1 MGVFKMPSLGADMED
16 GKLVEWL
23 VKPGDAVARGDI
35 VAVVETQKGAIE
47 IECFED
53 GTVASLDA
61 ALGQTLPV
69 GAPLAV
75 ILTPGE
81 AAPAAPRPAPSPGR
95 PVPAPAAALP
105 TAAPPTA
112 VPEPAPMP
120 GEPMAAARAAPVPAA
135 TGIAA
140 SPAARARAAEL
151 GIDLATVTGS
161 GPGGGIVRAD
171 VAPAGAPKSGP
182 PKSAAPDRGA
192 VLAEMRKAIAAAM
205 ARSKREIPHYYMTHT
220 IDLGAATDWLAAANA
235 DRPPAERLL
244 MGALMMKAT
253 ALAAKAT
260 PAVNGQFGPGGFEPA
275 DRVHLGLA
283 VALRGG
289 GLVAPAIL
297 DADTLSL
304 AALMAAMRDVTTR
317 TRAGRLRSSEMNMGT
332 LTLSSLGESGVEAMA
347 GIIVPPQVALVTTGS
362 PQPMALVRGG
372 AVAVRPAVTVTL
384 AADHRVSDGRL
395 GARFLTDIDR
405 LLQTPEDL

>member
-23 VKPGDAVARGDI
+23 VKPGDTVKHGDI

-47 IECFED
+47 IEVFEG
-53 GTVASLDA
+53 GTVETLKAE
-61 ALGQTLPV
+61 LGQTLPV

-75 ILTPGE
+75 IRGAGE
-81 AAPAAPRPAPSPGR
+81 APAAPEPS
-95 PVPAPAAALP
+95 A
-105 TAAPPTA
+105 
-112 VPEPAPMP
+112 PEPAPVKAP
-120 GEPMAAARAAPVPAA
+120 EPAAAPAKAPAPTAPAPQVAA

-151 GIDLATVTGS
+151 GIDLATVKGS
-161 GPGGGIVRAD
+161 GPGGAIVLAD
-171 VAPAGAPKSGP
+171 VETGAPAAKPAPKPAGGDR
-182 PKSAAPDRGA
+182 AAA
-192 VLAEMRKAIAAAM
+192 LTEMRKAIAAAM

-220 IDLGAATDWLAAANA
+220 IDLGAATDWLEAQNAA
-235 DRPPAERLL
+235 RPPEERLL
-244 MGALMMKAT
+244 MGAILMKAT
-253 ALAAKAT
+253 ALAAKA
-260 PAVNGQFGPGGFEPA
+260 VKGFNGHYADGFEPS

-297 DADTLSL
+297 DADTLGL
-304 AALMAAMRDVTTR
+304 PELMAAMRDVTAR

-347 GIIVPPQVALVTTGS
+347 GIIVPPQVALVTAGS
-362 PQPMALVRGG
+362 PQQMALVRDG
-372 AVAVRPAVTVTL
+372 AVVARPAITLTL

-395 GARFLTDIDR
+395 GARFLSEIEDR
-405 LLQTPEDL
+405 LQAPEAL